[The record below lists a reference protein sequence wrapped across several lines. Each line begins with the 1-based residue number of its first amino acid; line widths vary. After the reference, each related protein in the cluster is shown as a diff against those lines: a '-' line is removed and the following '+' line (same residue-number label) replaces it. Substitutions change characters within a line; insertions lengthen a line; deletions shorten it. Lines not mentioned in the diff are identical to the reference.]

1 MTDLESKLKLLSSSQ
16 YQKELSALSVNEL
29 HFVVS
34 KLLMAEISE
43 SWKNSRT
50 AHEKSRRA
58 YYFSSEFLVGRAIY
72 NNLFCLN
79 MHEELE
85 KILLPLGQSL
95 NRLEEIQDAAL
106 GNGGLGRLAACFLD
120 SAATLDLPVD
130 GYGIRYKYGLFK
142 QKIENGFQKEEP
154 DDWTKYGDPWSVRR
168 EDEAVTVTLCQR
180 NVKAV
185 PYDMPIIGYKTDH
198 VSTIRLWQ
206 CEAENEF
213 DFTLFNDQK
222 YAKAVESKNEAE
234 DISRVL
240 YPNDSTK
247 EGRLLR
253 LKQEYFFSY
262 ASLKDIIRTFKKNH
276 GNLMNL
282 YKFTAIQLNDTHP
295 VISIPALMHILKK
308 EGMSGEEAFMQ
319 CCKIFSYTNHTV
331 MSEALERWNL
341 QEIEEVSPETA
352 KEIENID
359 KRLKAVTAAFPEEK
373 RKKLDIIQNGTVNMA
388 YLACFVSSYING
400 VAQIHTEILK
410 NDVLKSQY
418 EMYGE
423 KFQNKTNGIT
433 PRRWIGLCN
442 KGLSGLITSLLE
454 TDSWLTDLTKLEK
467 LRPYAEDEN
476 VLYKFYQIKM
486 QNKAELCKYVKL
498 HDGIELDPNT
508 IFDVQIKRLHEYK
521 RQLLNILVILS
532 LYLDIKD
539 GSLTDFKPT
548 TFIFAAKSAP
558 GYFRAKAIIKLI
570 SEVSKLIASDEKASK
585 YIKVVFLSNYNVSY
599 AEKIVAAAEVSEQI
613 STAGTEASGTGN
625 MKLMLNGAVT
635 IGTYDG
641 ANIEIVKESGEE
653 NNFIFGKRVEEI
665 EKYKNTYDPKKL
677 YESNRDVKR
686 TLDCLIDG
694 TLDDGGTGM
703 FKDLYNSLLGSKT
716 EKGDRY
722 FLLLDFDDCKKTKLK
737 LNACEKNDK
746 EFYKKCFLNTCGA
759 GKFSSDRT
767 VSQYAKDIW
776 HIEKVK

>member
-1 MTDLESKLKLLSSSQ
+1 MKDLENKLKLMSYSL
-16 YQKELSALSVNEL
+16 YQKSVSDLTSPQLHFALS
-29 HFVVS
+29 
-34 KLLMAEISE
+34 KLIMAEISKAWE
-43 SWKNSRT
+43 NSRIS
-50 AHEKSRRA
+50 HEKTRRA

-72 NNLFCLN
+72 NNLFCLD
-79 MHEELE
+79 MCGETEKALLE
-85 KILLPLGQSL
+85 LGQSL
-95 NRLEEIQDAAL
+95 SRFEEIEDAAL

-120 SAATLDLPVD
+120 SAATMNLPVD

-154 DDWTKYGDPWSVRR
+154 DDWTKFGDPWSVRR
-168 EDEAVTVTLCQR
+168 DEDTVLVTICKKS
-180 NVKAV
+180 VKAV
-185 PYDMPIIGYKTDH
+185 PYDMPIIGYNTDH
-198 VSTIRLWQ
+198 ISTLRLWQ
-206 CEAENEF
+206 CEAQNEF

-222 YAKAVESKNEAE
+222 YNEAVKNKNEAE

-253 LKQEYFFSY
+253 LKQEYFFTY
-262 ASLKDIIRTFKKNH
+262 ASLIDIIRTFKKNH

-282 YKFTAIQLNDTHP
+282 HKYTAIQLNDTHP
-295 VISIPALMHILKK
+295 VIAIPTLMHLLKK
-308 EGMSGEEAFMQ
+308 EGMSDEEAFTQ

-331 MSEALERWNL
+331 MSEALEKWNL
-341 QEIEEVSPETA
+341 SEIEEISPETA

-359 KRLKAVTAAFPEEK
+359 KRLKTVTSAFANEK
-373 RKKLDIIQNGTVNMA
+373 REKLDIIQNGTVNMA
-388 YLACFVSSYING
+388 YLACFASSYING

-410 NDVLKSQY
+410 NKVLKNQY
-418 EMYGE
+418 EMFPE

-442 KGLSGLITSLLE
+442 KELSSFITSLLK
-454 TDSWLTDLTKLEK
+454 TDSWLTDLTQLEN
-467 LRPYAEDEN
+467 LRPYCEDEN
-476 VLYKFYQIKM
+476 VLYDFYQIK
-486 QNKAELCKYVKL
+486 QHNKKELCRYVRL
-498 HDGIELDPNT
+498 HDGIDLDPDT
-508 IFDVQIKRLHEYK
+508 VFDVQIKRLHEYK

-532 LYLDIKD
+532 LYFDIKD
-539 GSLTDFKPT
+539 GTLTDFKPT

-570 SEVSKLIASDEKASK
+570 SEVARLIESDENAKK

-635 IGTYDG
+635 FGTYDG

-665 EKYKNTYDPKKL
+665 EKLKSTYDPKKL
-677 YESNRDVKR
+677 YEKSRDIKE

-694 TLDDGGTGM
+694 TLNDGGTGM
-703 FKDLYNSLLGSKT
+703 FKELFQSLLGSDKQ
-716 EKGDRY
+716 KGDEY
-722 FLLLDFDDCKKTKLK
+722 FLLLDFEDCKKAKLR
-737 LNACEKNDK
+737 LNGCEKNVMQ
-746 EFYKKCFLNTCGA
+746 FYKKCFLNTCGA

-767 VSQYAKDIW
+767 VLEYAKDIW
-776 HIEKVK
+776 HIEKIK